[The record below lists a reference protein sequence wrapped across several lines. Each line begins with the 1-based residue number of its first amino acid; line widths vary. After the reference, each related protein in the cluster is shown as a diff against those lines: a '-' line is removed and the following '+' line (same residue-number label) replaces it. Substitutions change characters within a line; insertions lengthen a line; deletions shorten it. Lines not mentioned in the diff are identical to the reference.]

1 MGGLKAE
8 EVSRA
13 AVALTTIMSRDARI
27 QQHYMLSDPKVH
39 LAGVGGVGYQ
49 QSGIFKQIL
58 GLKGQADR
66 GAA

>member
-1 MGGLKAE
+1 MGGLKEE
-8 EVSRA
+8 EVSTA
-13 AVALTTIMSRDARI
+13 AEALTTIESGDAVI

-39 LAGVGGVGYQ
+39 LAGGGEVGYQ

>member
-13 AVALTTIMSRDARI
+13 AEALTTIMSRDARI

-39 LAGVGGVGYQ
+39 LVGAGGVGYQ

>member
-13 AVALTTIMSRDARI
+13 AETLTTIMSRDVRI